1 MRFGNDNEGTE
12 LFPSEIAH
20 AVTEY
25 VDKVTTYYESLS
37 PADRNSAS
45 DQMYSVMQKVLPD
58 ASWQKIGP
66 KELRVQGIPS
76 PSNLASM
83 MYQAGTCKMRL
94 VFYIYGGSTQMKG
107 GKIIRS
113 ATINWTNEEPEGEL
127 SRTDKSSIEADGT
140 TASITGLFAMMQSH
154 LTATA
159 NEAMNAKKRE
169 DERIERMLSRHE
181 HLTNKVI
188 EVAKDY
194 AEDARATLA
203 AARGDMNQAHD
214 MRLRAMRTE
223 TDAHQAERRAI
234 LKLEEAESMLENAE
248 EALERGETEGWQRL
262 IRTIIESPAGQ
273 QLMGPMIGRI
283 FDVIDSKFFG
293 NGATKEMNKLGMADL
308 ATIMTEMNLTPEQA
322 QKAQEIFV
330 RFTNKE
336 KKS

>member
-1 MRFGNDNEGTE
+1 MRFGNDNEGVE
-12 LFPSEIAH
+12 LFPNDIAH
-20 AVTEY
+20 AVTSF
-25 VDKVTTYYESLS
+25 VDKVTSYCESLS
-37 PADRNSAS
+37 AADRNSAS
-45 DQMYSVMQKVLPD
+45 EQMYTVMQKVLPD

-76 PSNLASM
+76 STNLASM

-94 VFYIYGGSTQMKG
+94 VFYPYGGSTQMKG
-107 GKIIRS
+107 GQIIRS
-113 ATINWTNEEPEGEL
+113 STMNWTNEEPEGEV
-127 SRTDKSSIEADGT
+127 SRSDKNAIDADGT
-140 TASITGLFAMMQSH
+140 NASVAGLFSMMQAQ

-169 DERIERMLSRHE
+169 DERLERMLGRHE
-181 HLTNKVI
+181 YLTNKVI

-194 AEDARATLA
+194 AEEARATLA
-203 AARGDMNQAHD
+203 AARGDLSQAHD

-234 LKLEEAESMLENAE
+234 LKLEEAEAMMENAE
-248 EALERGETEGWQRL
+248 EALERGETEGWHRL

-273 QLMGPMIGRI
+273 QMMGPMIGRI

-293 NGATKEMNKLGMADL
+293 NGATKEMNKLGMGDL
-308 ATIMTEMNLTPEQA
+308 VSMMTEMNLTPEQA
-322 QKAQEIFV
+322 QKAQEIFM
-330 RFTNKE
+330 RFTSKE